1 MQQSPWPASNN
12 LRNICHDDISLRRP
26 AIDNR
31 EGLRSSMQVR
41 QVQKSVLWIRAQE
54 SVILGLIRDNNAME
68 KKLPTIKEIAQRL
81 NISVSTVSRA
91 LHDHPSIGLRTKM
104 EVRKLADELKY
115 VPNQTAIFFKQR
127 KTFTI
132 GVVLPNLREEYFSL
146 AISGVEDTAFSNGY
160 IALIGQSHDEM
171 SRELKIVES
180 MKKHRIDG
188 LLVSVSKSTTDFEH
202 FRQLKEFNIPVVF
215 FDRVPD
221 LPEIHSVWCSL
232 YHSSVEAV
240 NLLVKKGH
248 KRIAYIQGPS
258 TLTIKKERAEGYLEG
273 LRRNKI
279 PLDEAL
285 IVSSDLSAK
294 STREAME
301 YLLSL
306 KDKPTAIITFNDYVA
321 LDAIRYA
328 RSHKAKAA
336 KDMVFVSYA
345 NLPITHYMESPP
357 LASVEQFPFEQGVRA
372 TELLIKLIDARSEE
386 LASPYENIV
395 LQSELI
401 VHHR

>member
-12 LRNICHDDISLRRP
+12 LRNICHDDIIVRRP
-26 AIDNR
+26 DIDNR

-306 KDKPTAIITFNDYVA
+306 
-321 LDAIRYA
+321 
-328 RSHKAKAA
+328 
-336 KDMVFVSYA
+336 
-345 NLPITHYMESPP
+345 
-357 LASVEQFPFEQGVRA
+357 
-372 TELLIKLIDARSEE
+372 
-386 LASPYENIV
+386 
-395 LQSELI
+395 
-401 VHHR
+401 